1 MNKTEFL
8 IGRSGLDLQDDF
20 YPDDLPQD
28 WRFDYYAAIFKTL
41 SLPIDTD
48 EDLEQIFSDIE
59 EDEVNEFTLVLTIE
73 PSQLTDTITL
83 KKTLSEVQGYSQNF
97 ILFCEVDK
105 VPSREIMKLLSGYKV
120 CFQSSKTL
128 KLDLQ
133 EAQVSDV
140 ILSFNQYP
148 VLYSAQVWDEK
159 QIRTYLESIVNINT
173 KTVLICKFSERE
185 TLDKIRIIAELLGF

>member
-59 EDEVNEFTLVLTIE
+59 EDEENEFTLVLTIKY
-73 PSQLTDTITL
+73 SQLVDTKIL
-83 KKTLSEVQGYSQNF
+83 KQHLSDIQGYSQRF
-97 ILFCEVDK
+97 VLFCEVEK
-105 VPSREIMKLLSGYKV
+105 APNKETMALLSNYTI
-120 CFQSSKTL
+120 CFQSSKAL

-133 EAQVSDV
+133 EVQVLDV

-148 VLYSAQVWDEK
+148 VLYSTKMWDEK
-159 QIRTYLESIVNINT
+159 QMRNYLESVANINT
-173 KTVLICKFSERE
+173 KTILICKFAERE
-185 TLDKIRIIAELLGF
+185 ALDKIRIVSELLGY

>member
-1 MNKTEFL
+1 MHKTEFL

-48 EDLEQIFSDIE
+48 EDLEQIFADIKDDE
-59 EDEVNEFTLVLTIE
+59 EQEFTLVLTIE
-73 PSQLTDTITL
+73 YAQLMDTEIL
-83 KKTLSEVQGYSQNF
+83 KKLLREAQDYSQDF

-105 VPSREIMKLLSGYKV
+105 TPNKATMDVLSDYKV
-120 CFQSSKTL
+120 CFQSSSAL

-133 EAQVSDV
+133 EVNTAGYT
-140 ILSFNQYP
+140 LSFNQYP
-148 VLYSAQVWDEK
+148 VLYSSEAWDEK
-159 QIRTYLESIVNINT
+159 QMRDYLEQIASVNT
-173 KTVLICKFSERE
+173 KTILICKFAERE
-185 TLDKIRIIAELLGF
+185 TLDKIRII

>member
-59 EDEVNEFTLVLTIE
+59 EDEESEFTLVLTIE
-73 PSQLTDTITL
+73 YLQLTDATAL
-83 KKTLSEVQGYSQNF
+83 KKTLSEVQDYWQHF

-105 VPSREIMKLLSGYKV
+105 APSAEIMKLLSGYKV

-128 KLDLQ
+128 KLGLQ

-159 QIRTYLESIVNINT
+159 QIRTYLESIVDVNT
-173 KTVLICKFSERE
+173 KTVLICKFAERE

>member
-20 YPDDLPQD
+20 YPDDLPED

-48 EDLEQIFSDIE
+48 EDLEQIFSDIA
-59 EDEVNEFTLVLTIE
+59 EDEENDFTLVLTIKH
-73 PSQLTDTITL
+73 SQLTDATAL
-83 KKTLSEVQGYSQNF
+83 KNALNEVQDYSQNF
-97 ILFCEVDK
+97 ILFCEVDQT
-105 VPSREIMKLLSGYKV
+105 PSTAIMKLLSGYKV

-133 EAQVSDV
+133 EAQVADI

-148 VLYSAQVWDEK
+148 VLYAAQVWDEK

-173 KTVLICKFSERE
+173 KTVLICKFAERE
-185 TLDKIRIIAELLGF
+185 TLDRIRIIAELLGF